1 MAQVLNKRKGAF
13 SENDKTL
20 LLAMTAQGTLA
31 LQRAQF
37 IERINA
43 IRKQELEF
51 LEVVSE
57 VTSDIKIGSL
67 LQKVMSE
74 ATRMLNAERSTLF
87 LNDEKSRML
96 WSEIGQ
102 GLDAMQIRMPNH
114 VGIAGAVF
122 TSGTTINI
130 PTHMPISDSIRLSTR
145 RQVSLR
151 APSCARP
158 SSISAAAS

>member
-37 IERINA
+37 IE
-43 IRKQELEF
+43 
-51 LEVVSE
+51 VVSE

-67 LQKVMSE
+67 LQKVMRE